1 MRTVYDLG
9 HDAVLVVE
17 RAEQLT
23 GSGCCGK
30 LEGDNAFQ
38 GGEPVFEDSRRDQE
52 AAGPLFQLL
61 SGFGPHWTVEI
72 VDPRNLLALWPRL
85 WQHVWRHRPPLLS
98 ALRTLSLAFSAP
110 ALLLDGRV
118 VVNRRL
124 PSREWLEAYLQRLTE
139 RSITVRSTHDPHD
152 PEQF

>member
-1 MRTVYDLG
+1 
-9 HDAVLVVE
+9 
-17 RAEQLT
+17 
-23 GSGCCGK
+23 
-30 LEGDNAFQ
+30 
-38 GGEPVFEDSRRDQE
+38 
-52 AAGPLFQLL
+52 
-61 SGFGPHWTVEI
+61 
-72 VDPRNLLALWPRL
+72 
-85 WQHVWRHRPPLLS
+85 LLS